1 VIGSSTVRVLAILL
15 MLSGVARAAP
25 ADHPRV
31 ALLKIDVVGL
41 NGDMRSKFVSVLAQ
55 SLRQAGYDV
64 MEQDAAQSKLN
75 AAGVPPGCMTGP
87 CLSDVGR
94 VLGVQRVVVGG
105 VGAAGSN
112 YDITLTMLETQR
124 GDRVAQSIE
133 KCEICTI
140 DEGLKTMGRAAGT
153 VAQARIP
160 EPAHVE
166 PPPPKDKDIIQPPT
180 PQPERSWYDRP
191 AVRWTTAAVSAAAIG
206 VGIYLLTLD
215 GSCVGGGNPNGTP
228 PCHDL
233 YKDNAGAGWAV
244 LGAGVAIGA
253 GAVYLFWTATPE
265 GERKLAVG
273 WRGSF

>member
-1 VIGSSTVRVLAILL
+1 VRALAIVL
-15 MLSGVARAAP
+15 MLTGVANAAP

-41 NGDMRSKFVSVLAQ
+41 NGDMRSKFVGVLAQ

-64 MEQDAAQSKLN
+64 LEQDAAQSRLMS
-75 AAGVPPGCMTGP
+75 AGVPPGCVTGP
-87 CLSDVGR
+87 CLTDVGR

-105 VGAAGSN
+105 IGAAGSN

-160 EPAHVE
+160 DSTQPVE
-166 PPPPKDKDIIQPPT
+166 PPPRKDIVAPPPPPPVT
-180 PQPERSWYDRP
+180 SERSWYDRP
-191 AVRWTTAAVSAAAIG
+191 AVRWTAAAVSAAAIG
-206 VGIYLLTLD
+206 VGIYMLTLD
-215 GSCVGGGNPNGTP
+215 GNCVDGGSPTSRP

-233 YKDNAGAGWAV
+233 YKDNAAGGWALV
-244 LGAGVAIGA
+244 GTGIAIGA

-265 GERKLAVG
+265 GERRLAVG

>member
-1 VIGSSTVRVLAILL
+1 MMLA
-15 MLSGVARAAP
+15 GVAKAAP
-25 ADHPRV
+25 PDHPRV

-41 NGDMRSKFVSVLAQ
+41 NGDMRSKFVGVLAQ

-64 MEQDAAQSKLN
+64 LEQDSAQSKLM
-75 AAGVPPGCMTGP
+75 AAGVPPGCVTGP
-87 CLSDVGR
+87 CLTDVGR

-105 VGAAGSN
+105 IGAAGSN

-160 EPAHVE
+160 ETTQAVE
-166 PPPPKDKDIIQPPT
+166 PPPPPRKDIVQPP
-180 PQPERSWYDRP
+180 PPPPPAAPERSWYDRP
-191 AVRWTTAAVSAAAIG
+191 AVRWTTVAVSAAAIG
-206 VGIYLLTLD
+206 AGIYMLTLD
-215 GSCVGGGNPNGTP
+215 GNCVDGGSPTGRP

-233 YKDNAGAGWAV
+233 YKDNAGPGWALV
-244 LGAGVAIGA
+244 GAGVAFGA